1 MGLSSVVNSDISL
14 CVLPLPEVLMSP
26 SPRGS
31 EILIPASVRG
41 LINSSTYFLFNK
53 MDLVSPSQTTLPK
66 SAILAQ
72 DMNSSSEDIIDLQ
85 NRGWLASLATG
96 EGSHA
101 FVQGL
106 SNALKAR
113 YDACSRNATLFLTL
127 GL

>member
-1 MGLSSVVNSDISL
+1 
-14 CVLPLPEVLMSP
+14 MSP
-26 SPRGS
+26 SPQGS

-53 MDLVSPSQTTLPK
+53 LDLVSPSQTALPK

-72 DMNSSSEDIIDLQ
+72 DTNSSSEDVIDLH

-101 FVQGL
+101 LVQGL
-106 SNALKAR
+106 SNALKTR
-113 YDACSRNATLFLTL
+113 YDVRSRNATLFLNF